1 MPHLTRSRGRR
12 QASRWGDPAW
22 RKQKR
27 YYAVNTGLN
36 YWLHYQAS
44 PVDRRGRKSG
54 HSGESSWAPLGTW
67 FSRLRTGTLVT
78 LDANIGPT
86 GSFKQLTKGALGG
99 ARQPHDPLSGAPL
112 RTPARR
118 WLLGR
123 SRSMCAVRFQ
133 ALPTQHPLGPY
144 LRIRRRFPNAAHP
157 RPNPCRSDLD
167 SGHFAVSCWLPPTV
181 AQGGALA
188 RHASEGR
195 YQANTRSFPKP
206 RRPPNLK
213 HHPSSH
219 PQTLSQ
225 AGPKSGCCLPLSVM
239 LMIHSIEGAVG
250 VRVASI
256 AAVEAGPGA
265 TPGKHCSKALSM
277 PLTQAVPKHSEKRAY
292 RRARLRA
299 ARVGGTYYRGRWHS
313 AASLQTLP
321 YTPITAAPRS
331 TPRRAQRRTSTT
343 PMLHCISWNAGGLNA
358 GLYQEL
364 IAWLEVQN
372 KYQVCVVQETHW
384 SASSEY
390 FSGKWVCVH
399 SAPAPADA
407 TTDRYAGLLILLSRA
422 YFQDPAVHEVIGG
435 RVVHVRAKPKHSDVS
450 LDIVATYQH
459 VWRSQLST
467 QENSRLRDSVW
478 DALDATLC
486 SLPSRNILFACG
498 DYNTNLRPQPPH
510 VGNAVGPVTSASKLD
525 SRLPQ
530 LLERHDLCALNS
542 WHARPL
548 HTYYGHTG
556 YSQIDYIITR
566 RNTATGTS
574 RQARPLHQF
583 PVAGW
588 RLAGHLPIE
597 AQLPMLPVH
606 WRPGRPQHSTQPVDK
621 ARLLEAA
628 TSCNEDAMAL
638 RALVAAKLQDLPVTD
653 PHALHTRVNQIL
665 QQCVRQA
672 FPPPQAADGRV
683 SAQAPF
689 RASAKHTWHLYALL
703 RRPRVATIA
712 AMLHKWKLHLAFA
725 RASRALR
732 QQSKD
737 LKRAAFAGKLMQAE
751 EAAQRGDQRTLFQ
764 IVRSLTPSP
773 GRAFSRLRDD
783 EGRLLSKRAEVL
795 ALVEQG
801 QATYAQHDDRPLSES
816 LPEALVLTDAEIT
829 VQLEA
834 TKAAKAVPSHLAPAA
849 AWKLCASLLGPIF
862 GTSFRHHFAQGSS
875 GHLHGDLADAQMIM
889 LPKVGKSPHVL
900 GNLRPIGLM
909 GPPSKA
915 LAGALRD
922 RMLEQL
928 TQLVTQRPQFAYTAG
943 RGTLNALLRIHM
955 HVAEANTLLRSQHIS
970 RFGMHAGRRPLPL
983 AGALS
988 LSLDLSRAFD
998 LADRCSIYCTLEKY
1012 QVPRAVIDVVQRLHT
1027 GAQFVYQAGAHTAA
1041 FVPTN
1046 GLKQGCKVAPCLW
1059 VWYTVALFDTLE
1071 ERLSEAWVRHT
1082 PTMFADDCWAH
1093 WIIKSSSD
1101 LQRALKELQILLCT
1115 LEDYRMRINFSK
1127 TAILL
1132 KLVGKQAHQALRDC
1146 TRLKQGVPHLVVS
1159 VHGRTQLIPIKTEH
1173 EYLGSKV
1180 SYHNVA
1186 DRNLDHRLQAG
1197 QLRYHSIQTSL
1208 TGRHAI
1214 TQAHRIRLWAACVFT
1229 STAYSLAAVGVTA
1242 QGLQKWETRALKHLR
1257 AIMRKPAHLTRVTN
1271 AAIWQQA
1278 GLRRPGEQLLDQ
1290 IQQARAKLE
1299 IKARLAPDIT
1309 TDAGVLRYLY
1319 QHEVHLR
1326 LLLQRE
1332 QDRPSPPTPAP
1343 QHVCPH
1349 CEAVFLTLH
1358 ALHIHCGI
1366 KHPNST
1372 EEAGKSA
1379 RKYTFDPA
1387 QHSVGGLPHCRAC
1400 GRKFTK
1406 WQYLKHHIEVGA
1418 CVTVGG
1424 ASFVHKPTAEVELRA
1439 ELQPPTQP
1447 PLASQEPQM
1456 QNLPLVQRPFFQA
1469 AWARWESLLSNA
1481 ALRQELQ
1488 AHCVLCHFWVADHQH
1503 IKQHQRRVHWDI
1515 VHPLQD
1521 SVTSICRSFKSQLSS
1536 GRNCPWC
1543 ARRVWAPAR
1552 HAAQCP
1558 VLTQLVLAARYCQ
1571 QQAARDA
1578 ERPSHGSDTLK
1589 TLTKVIIRQE
1599 DQLAELRGDK
1609 GFCLFLREDPEVSI
1623 IPALIQISKD
1633 WHARQEARDS
1643 ITDGLSHPPTAGTH
1657 GAHDLHPGIGEK
1669 ASGGGLDESSG
1680 GVDLLQVESPGEEA
1694 RPGCGQGG
1702 HSTAGAAG
1710 EGGLPVGKPPGR
1722 RGPEVHLPPENLRD
1736 GEHQRHDGDLLPLHL
1751 PAGTGGPAGA
1761 RAPGADDR
1769 SVGADVGGGLSQ
1781 ERAAAKSGDRAA
1793 AGGGSFSLSLQERH
1807 AMPPPPPFSLRNDS
1821 NDCYMNVIVYALWH
1835 VTHRTGTAHLLPR
1848 MLATLSGPGLRARRS
1863 LGFLLLGWR
1872 GARRQHDTAEF
1883 IDFLIPKVA
1892 STGVSTWSSRTISPS
1907 GEVRTLLTGTLN
1919 KCLGLPATPVHTPE
1933 LQELI
1938 NHWHQQESLHALDV
1952 TPPWLFVQLP
1962 RFAVAAGAVR
1972 KTQHPYLLAGTVQIP
1987 FFCEPGTLRV
1997 AWRVYDIACYIRHH
2011 GPTPYSG
2018 HYTVLIQD
2026 ASPYLLDDDRP
2037 PASASAAE
2045 LEDTSVSAY
2054 ILVLCQ
2060 RTASAALL
2068 APSTPLGPS
2077 CSHVGLAP
2085 TPHAGDRKLNRY
2097 HASDARDLA
2106 KQSSR
2111 IPGDVAPSCDD
2122 GCSYA
2127 SAAARPVGDSHP
2139 KVDNPSAADPDGART
2154 EQGSQ

>member
-1 MPHLTRSRGRR
+1 
-12 QASRWGDPAW
+12 
-22 RKQKR
+22 
-27 YYAVNTGLN
+27 
-36 YWLHYQAS
+36 
-44 PVDRRGRKSG
+44 
-54 HSGESSWAPLGTW
+54 
-67 FSRLRTGTLVT
+67 
-78 LDANIGPT
+78 
-86 GSFKQLTKGALGG
+86 
-99 ARQPHDPLSGAPL
+99 
-112 RTPARR
+112 
-118 WLLGR
+118 
-123 SRSMCAVRFQ
+123 
-133 ALPTQHPLGPY
+133 
-144 LRIRRRFPNAAHP
+144 
-157 RPNPCRSDLD
+157 
-167 SGHFAVSCWLPPTV
+167 
-181 AQGGALA
+181 
-188 RHASEGR
+188 
-195 YQANTRSFPKP
+195 
-206 RRPPNLK
+206 
-213 HHPSSH
+213 
-219 PQTLSQ
+219 
-225 AGPKSGCCLPLSVM
+225 
-239 LMIHSIEGAVG
+239 
-250 VRVASI
+250 
-256 AAVEAGPGA
+256 
-265 TPGKHCSKALSM
+265 
-277 PLTQAVPKHSEKRAY
+277 
-292 RRARLRA
+292 
-299 ARVGGTYYRGRWHS
+299 
-313 AASLQTLP
+313 
-321 YTPITAAPRS
+321 
-331 TPRRAQRRTSTT
+331 
-343 PMLHCISWNAGGLNA
+343 MLHCISWNAGGLNA

-1332 QDRPSPPTPAP
+1332 Q
-1343 QHVCPH
+1343 
-1349 CEAVFLTLH
+1349 AVFLTLH

-1372 EEAGKSA
+1372 E
-1379 RKYTFDPA
+1379 
-1387 QHSVGGLPHCRAC
+1387 
-1400 GRKFTK
+1400 
-1406 WQYLKHHIEVGA
+1406 
-1418 CVTVGG
+1418 
-1424 ASFVHKPTAEVELRA
+1424 EVELRA

-1456 QNLPLVQRPFFQA
+1456 QNL
-1469 AWARWESLLSNA
+1469 
-1481 ALRQELQ
+1481 
-1488 AHCVLCHFWVADHQH
+1488 
-1503 IKQHQRRVHWDI
+1503 
-1515 VHPLQD
+1515 
-1521 SVTSICRSFKSQLSS
+1521 
-1536 GRNCPWC
+1536 
-1543 ARRVWAPAR
+1543 
-1552 HAAQCP
+1552 
-1558 VLTQLVLAARYCQ
+1558 YCQ

-1623 IPALIQISKD
+1623 IPALIQISKAAD
-1633 WHARQEARDS
+1633 WMNQAEEWTYFKWNHQEKKLVRDADKEA
-1643 ITDGLSHPPTAGTH
+1643 IAQPAL
-1657 GAHDLHPGIGEK
+1657 LEK
-1669 ASGGGLDESSG
+1669 
-1680 GVDLLQVESPGEEA
+1680 VD
-1694 RPGCGQGG
+1694 
-1702 HSTAGAAG
+1702 
-1710 EGGLPVGKPPGR
+1710 
-1722 RGPEVHLPPENLRD
+1722 
-1736 GEHQRHDGDLLPLHL
+1736 
-1751 PAGTGGPAGA
+1751 
-1761 RAPGADDR
+1761 
-1769 SVGADVGGGLSQ
+1769 
-1781 ERAAAKSGDRAA
+1781 
-1793 AGGGSFSLSLQERH
+1793 
-1807 AMPPPPPFSLRNDS
+1807 
-1821 NDCYMNVIVYALWH
+1821 
-1835 VTHRTGTAHLLPR
+1835 
-1848 MLATLSGPGLRARRS
+1848 
-1863 LGFLLLGWR
+1863 
-1872 GARRQHDTAEF
+1872 
-1883 IDFLIPKVA
+1883 
-1892 STGVSTWSSRTISPS
+1892 
-1907 GEVRTLLTGTLN
+1907 
-1919 KCLGLPATPVHTPE
+1919 
-1933 LQELI
+1933 
-1938 NHWHQQESLHALDV
+1938 
-1952 TPPWLFVQLP
+1952 
-1962 RFAVAAGAVR
+1962 
-1972 KTQHPYLLAGTVQIP
+1972 YLLANLRGDVVQKFTSRPRIYEMENTNATTAI
-1987 FFCEPGTLRV
+1987 FFLSISLRGPV
-1997 AWRVYDIACYIRHH
+1997 AQQVHEHLVQMI
-2011 GPTPYSG
+2011 G
-2018 HYTVLIQD
+2018 
-2026 ASPYLLDDDRP
+2026 
-2037 PASASAAE
+2037 
-2045 LEDTSVSAY
+2045 VSALM
-2054 ILVLCQ
+2054 LVG
-2060 RTASAALL
+2060 ASLKRELPRRAAIVQQL
-2068 APSTPLGPS
+2068 AEAVFH
-2077 CSHVGLAP
+2077 CRF
-2085 TPHAGDRKLNRY
+2085 DRGVNM
-2097 HASDARDLA
+2097 
-2106 KQSSR
+2106 
-2111 IPGDVAPSCDD
+2111 
-2122 GCSYA
+2122 
-2127 SAAARPVGDSHP
+2127 
-2139 KVDNPSAADPDGART
+2139 
-2154 EQGSQ
+2154 EQPYYLTFG